1 MSDTDTAGRGG
12 FAGDPADALAV
23 TNTGGCCGNTAST
36 TLTLAEPASGEPCC
50 GTAAEAKAES
60 SCCGSSAKS
69 TAVAA
74 GQGCCG

>member
-12 FAGDPADALAV
+12 FAGDPADALTV
-23 TNTGGCCGNTAST
+23 TGAGAGGCCGSA
-36 TLTLAEPASGEPCC
+36 
-50 GTAAEAKAES
+50 
-60 SCCGSSAKS
+60 AKS